1 MTAAVMAEE
10 LGITPSRPVDSIWK
24 TVARLVKLALADP
37 DRGWRAILL
46 SCSVFV
52 LLLGEVAAA
61 GRYSVVQKNLI
72 TALQAKDKAL
82 FHRGLR
88 NVGRIILCI
97 SPIIALREYAAGVLG
112 MNCRTSLTAYFARK
126 YLMPQKP
133 KSDSQAGT
141 DQQAAPCPYY
151 ALTLTGEI
159 DNPDQR
165 ICQDVG
171 HLVTSG
177 VSFAQDVVRTSL
189 SILTFA
195 PVLYSI
201 SPAACIGGIAY
212 AVTGTVVSARS
223 FGRLLGVYQ
232 LRSLQREAHLRYTL
246 IRVREHAES
255 IAFFEGGA
263 AEFSKFHG
271 GFRNLLEALYQS
283 VLVATG
289 YSMLNRTFHWATF
302 AVIPMLV
309 GPAYLDG
316 RVEFGV
322 ISQATMAFNI
332 ILEEHCPFGLLRRF
346 QRVQAPEI
354 RRDAGGH
361 VRSCCGREDKAL
373 TLAMHRLESL
383 SDLRVRLQRLAQLDD
398 ALSLPPVSPTTG
410 AMAGTIPTDGVL
422 LRFEAVT
429 LRTPQHK
436 DVRPKVLFEDLSFE
450 VLEGQSLLISGASG
464 IGKSSLLRAAA
475 GLWGVA
481 GSIQLQRSEV
491 FFMPQK
497 PYMFLGSLRD
507 QLLYPQ
513 VDTSSASSTRLE
525 EVLRAVNLEE
535 LIHVGLEEVK
545 DWANILSLGQ
555 QQRINF
561 ARVLLQPSIRF
572 ALMDECTSACDPE
585 NELLLYQLLQQH
597 LRGYVSVGHRPSLQQ
612 FHTHALWLRRS
623 TPTTTTEIDFL
634 IMQEFQ
640 EKMIDKFIDCIDK
653 LNYGILWP
661 EPRLS

>member
-332 ILEEHCPFGLLRRF
+332 ILE
-346 QRVQAPEI
+346 
-354 RRDAGGH
+354 
-361 VRSCCGREDKAL
+361 AL

>member
-332 ILEEHCPFGLLRRF
+332 ILEASLL
-346 QRVQAPEI
+346 
-354 RRDAGGH
+354 
-361 VRSCCGREDKAL
+361 
-373 TLAMHRLESL
+373 RLESL